1 MSGVARGS
9 VKKSLLDGSGISLSL
24 SRVDPAGAQVRRSE
38 SGIVVGRQVTVAGGS
53 LSPEQEEEAG
63 GWPGLH
69 SQPGNGQRLP
79 NMGRTAR
86 PFKLFGRRVC

>member
-1 MSGVARGS
+1 M
-9 VKKSLLDGSGISLSL
+9 SL
-24 SRVDPAGAQVRRSE
+24 SRVAPAGAQVRSE

-79 NMGRTAR
+79 NIGRTER
-86 PFKLFGRRVC
+86 PFPRFGEYVYQDPKTV